1 MPNIV
6 SILSD
11 IVTPYKTSSMII
23 AVIIIFSIVAYFSYN
38 KYVASSVN
46 KNVTSDIA
54 NANRRK
60 KEADVLFFSADW
72 CPHCKTARPEWNKF
86 VNKFDGTNVGEYT
99 IKCVDVNCTDPDN
112 PDIQASIQKYG
123 IEHYPTLKMTK
134 DDNIIDFDAKI
145 SEESLDKFVNAM
157 LV

>member
-6 SILSD
+6 DVLSN
-11 IVTPYKTSSMII
+11 IVGPYKTPALII
-23 AVIIIFSIVAYFSYN
+23 VVIIIFSMVAYFSYR
-38 KYVASSVN
+38 KYGAVSVN
-46 KNVTSDIA
+46 KKPTDDVA

-60 KEADVLFFSADW
+60 KEADILFFSADW

-86 VNKFDGTNVGEYT
+86 VNKFDGTDVNGYT

-112 PDIQASIQKYG
+112 PDIQASVQKYG
-123 IEHYPTLKMTK
+123 IEHYPTLKMSK
-134 DDNIIDFDAKI
+134 DGNIIDFDAKI